1 MEQAET
7 LLKGTDGS
15 ANLNSKAVTH
25 LANHVKSTFAAY
37 GDLMREY
44 EANIELVDPQL
55 KNNELLVKVVSEFE
69 NAWGIAANQISDPER
84 LEQLNLFSKLL
95 FKT

>member
-1 MEQAET
+1 
-7 LLKGTDGS
+7 
-15 ANLNSKAVTH
+15 
-25 LANHVKSTFAAY
+25 
-37 GDLMREY
+37 MREY

-69 NAWGIAANQISDPER
+69 NAWGIAANQISEPER

-95 FKT
+95 LQTQHQIPQFNEQVECRDASIFMTIPALLIMETLLKEGGS